1 MIKSRVKHRGASRSK
16 RSVKR
21 GGKRGGKKR
30 KLNAYFKAM
39 LSAKK
44 QGLSSFTYKKKTY
57 TGRKHNRLGMI
68 YSSKK

>member
-1 MIKSRVKHRGASRSK
+1 MVKSRVKQRGASRSK
-16 RSVKR
+16 RRSSKR
-21 GGKRGGKKR
+21 GGTKR

-44 QGLSSFTYKKKTY
+44 QGLSSFSYKNKTY
-57 TGRKHNRLGMI
+57 MGRKHARLGMI